1 MGSLWRGARD
11 ALRTGAIVVALAA
24 VWGAAPAA
32 AATTYVAGPSGSGE
46 ACSAA
51 QPCSIAKAVS
61 KAENGD
67 SVMVLG
73 GEYRLESPS
82 ALPIEGITIS
92 KAIDFGGAPGAVP
105 LIETTYTQ
113 TIRVDPG
120 AGASVHDLKLIGRG
134 SFSLGSGSADRIYVA
149 MGGEEK
155 PIEPQGACELGRD
168 TVLRDS
174 VCWARDE
181 GNPADAAGVKVEV
194 SNEAPLTTVKLG
206 NVTAIATD
214 SGGDGLAAF
223 AAYGPILMVEAKNV
237 IARSEHGAD
246 VSSGSIGNASTSS
259 TLVASHSNYSTISVA
274 GSSNSITP
282 PGTEGNQTAAPHFAN
297 PGAGDFHEAAGS
309 PTIDGG
315 IAGPLDSPFDLDGV
329 ARSLPGCIGGPAV
342 PDIGAYEAAASAPCP
357 VPPPAPTP
365 RKPRKP
371 RFRVVSVELHGSHG
385 SVKVEVPSAGL
396 LTLTGIGI
404 KLVTRKISGPR
415 VVSMPIKPWAI
426 TVAKLRKTGRAKIK
440 LKVVFE
446 PRVGGERQKSKTI
459 VLKSR

>member
-1 MGSLWRGARD
+1 MGSLWRGVRD
-11 ALRTGAIVVALAA
+11 VLRTGIIVVGLAA
-24 VWGAAPAA
+24 VWGAAPAV
-32 AATTYVAGPSGSGE
+32 AATPLVAGPSGSGE

-67 SVMVLG
+67 SVTVLG

-82 ALPIEGITIS
+82 ALPIEGISIS

-120 AGASVHDLKLIGRG
+120 AGASVHDLKLIGKG
-134 SFSLGSGSADRIYVA
+134 SFSLGSGSADRIYVS

-155 PIEPQGACELGRD
+155 PIEPQGACELGRA

-181 GNPADAAGVKVEV
+181 GNPTDAAGVKVEI
-194 SNEAPLTTVKLG
+194 SNEAPLSTVALR

-214 SGGDGLAAF
+214 AGGDGLAAF
-223 AAYGPILMVEAKNV
+223 AAYGPILVVDAKNV

-246 VSSGSIGNASTSS
+246 VSSGSIGNGSTSS
-259 TLVASHSNYSTISVA
+259 SLVASHSNYSTISVA
-274 GSSNSITP
+274 GSNSITP

-297 PGAGDFHEAAGS
+297 PGAGDFHEVAGS

-315 IAGPLDSPFDLDGV
+315 VADALDSSVDLDGV

-365 RKPRKP
+365 PHPRKP
-371 RFRVVSVELHGSHG
+371 RFRVVSIELHGSHG
-385 SVKVEVPSAGL
+385 SVKVEVPSAGV
-396 LTLTGIGI
+396 LTLTGTGI
-404 KLVTRKISGPR
+404 KLVSRKTSGPQ

-426 TVAKLRKTGRAKIK
+426 TLAKLRKAGRAKIK

-446 PRVGGERQKSKTI
+446 PRAGAKRQKSKTL